1 MELDSSVVQDNNE
14 KTFYEKVD
22 NYIDSLSENFR
33 EKSVIKQ
40 HVYND
45 ILKCLLLPKGTS
57 THPYSSTF
65 VYWAKQKFILIKIA
79 GIDIVAC
86 AKSKK
91 PVCVYEA
98 FYNVIT
104 EAHVNVSHGGRE
116 KTSFEL
122 NSQYSWIS
130 RFCIDIFLRQCI
142 PCQTRKPIKQHITS
156 KPIISLG
163 VMTRL
168 QIDLID
174 LRTRHDKISSDLAY
188 CWILNCIDHF
198 SKFSWAFPLKNKS
211 ANEVASKLHELFFL
225 FGPPRLL
232 HSDNGREFVSSV
244 ITELKIIFPDLRFIR
259 GRPRHPQSQ
268 ECIERANG
276 VLCDAPSK
284 WMSTNN
290 SSSWSYGLLPVVYG
304 LNTRKSTVTKA
315 TPYKIMFGQQ
325 PRSNSDFWK
334 LVHQSGVDDEE
345 DLPAPVEESN
355 YDLIDDIDINTI
367 TFDALIDADVVDLVR
382 QVSDDVSSI
391 SLINTLS
398 TPKVSSAITTTST
411 NHSTIRKSATDH
423 YLATAN
429 KKNEITSRF
438 FKARCQ

>member
-40 HVYND
+40 QVYND

-104 EAHVNVSHGGRE
+104 EAHVNVSHGGR
-116 KTSFEL
+116 
-122 NSQYSWIS
+122 
-130 RFCIDIFLRQCI
+130 
-142 PCQTRKPIKQHITS
+142 
-156 KPIISLG
+156 

-334 LVHQSGVDDEE
+334 LVHQSGIDDEE

>member
-40 HVYND
+40 QVYND

-104 EAHVNVSHGGRE
+104 EAHVNVSHGGR
-116 KTSFEL
+116 
-122 NSQYSWIS
+122 
-130 RFCIDIFLRQCI
+130 
-142 PCQTRKPIKQHITS
+142 
-156 KPIISLG
+156 